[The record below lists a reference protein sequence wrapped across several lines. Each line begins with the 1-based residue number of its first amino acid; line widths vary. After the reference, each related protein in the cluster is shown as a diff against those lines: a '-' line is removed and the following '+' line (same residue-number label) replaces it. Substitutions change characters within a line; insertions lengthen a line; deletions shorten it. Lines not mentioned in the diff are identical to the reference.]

1 MPLNPSR
8 AKLLGEAVPVEAGR
22 LKDLIFAEVR
32 GRGTVLQQLSFR
44 VDEGDPCVR
53 LRVDGVDLS
62 GARIRIR
69 DGEDSR
75 PKVITVSGALDGWSR
90 SWQRRRDHT
99 FDIVAIADY
108 LVALIE
114 HERAKP
120 PMVDLRVP
128 SGVPSASSG
137 LHVVQLAAV
146 RLGVRPPSTTPED
159 LLGSV
164 DDARRRGPIERHLA
178 TRGLLEA
185 DLRALARVAPLHLY
199 RPNKLD
205 YDPFESFG
213 RNVLP
218 IALVGRATRSGTD
231 CRYVLV
237 LHDEEREVRLAD
249 PAGEGLVTLGR
260 DSFLAAW
267 KLAQRRGLSWVGL
280 VAPISNQPVAP

>member
-1 MPLNPSR
+1 MNPSR
-8 AKLLGEAVPVEAGR
+8 AKRVGEAVAPEAAC
-22 LKDLIFAEVR
+22 LKDLIFAEVL
-32 GRGTVLQQLSFR
+32 GRGIVLQHLSFR

-53 LRVDGVDLS
+53 LWVEGVNLA

-69 DGEDSR
+69 DGDDRR
-75 PKVITVSGALDGWSR
+75 PKVITVSGASDGWSR
-90 SWQRRRDHT
+90 SWQRRRDHQ
-99 FDIVAIADY
+99 FDIVAVADY

-146 RLGVRPPSTTPED
+146 RLGVRPPSTTAED

-164 DDARRRGPIERHLA
+164 DDARRRGPLERRLA
-178 TRGLLEA
+178 TGGLLEA
-185 DLRALARVAPLHLY
+185 DLRALAKVAPLHLY
-199 RPNKLD
+199 RPNKVD
-205 YDPFESFG
+205 YDPFESLG

-218 IALVGRATRSGTD
+218 IALVGREKASGID
-231 CRYVLV
+231 DRYVLV
-237 LHDEEREVRLAD
+237 VHDGEREVCLAD

-267 KLAQRRGLSWVGL
+267 RLAQRRGLPWVGL
-280 VAPISNQPVAP
+280 VAPISTHPATP